1 MGEHAQVL
9 AVGLGVVE
17 RFNKETFLHTN
28 KGGRRYDAI
37 SRLMPISQLFQ
48 RHISWMS
55 GLADKFL
62 DTPEDDESDDDNND
76 DDEELDE
83 IVHET

>member
-1 MGEHAQVL
+1 
-9 AVGLGVVE
+9 
-17 RFNKETFLHTN
+17 
-28 KGGRRYDAI
+28 
-37 SRLMPISQLFQ
+37 
-48 RHISWMS
+48 MS

-83 IVHET
+83 IVHEAW